1 MTDERTRA
9 RVGRCRG
16 DNSGVRRAGRVGIWS
31 IWEKHEINSG
41 NGFPA
46 VGERGTDDGD
56 CGGKGGW
63 LISLARQ
70 HIQSFT
76 KMYVLGCE
84 KLLLSKTGL
93 LVHLCTESLDKI
105 FPVVQEW
112 YFPLRV

>member
-1 MTDERTRA
+1 M
-9 RVGRCRG
+9 
-16 DNSGVRRAGRVGIWS
+16 
-31 IWEKHEINSG
+31 
-41 NGFPA
+41 
-46 VGERGTDDGD
+46 GERGTDDGD

-93 LVHLCTESLDKI
+93 LVHICTESLDKT
-105 FPVVQEW
+105 FPVVLFSASCLSRAAEHYACNSRTLEKRFWGTLYSTQ
-112 YFPLRV
+112 LKGGD